1 MCTVNG
7 YQTINVMLLI
17 MIIVVQ
23 MTKVTKELG

>member
-7 YQTINVMLLI
+7 YQTINVMLFI

-23 MTKVTKELG
+23 MKKVTKELD